1 MEGFLGEIT
10 PGLSI
15 SSSFSRQRRMGRTA
29 QGEGMHEEKNLEREA
44 AWSVCKGITNGFH
57 FQSVKCKIESSK
69 K

>member
-29 QGEGMHEEKNLEREA
+29 QGEGMHEEKT
-44 AWSVCKGITNGFH
+44 WSVKQHGVF
-57 FQSVKCKIESSK
+57 VRESQMVSISK
-69 K
+69 V